1 MAYTFN
7 FLLSLWFFLFSRIAM
22 ELYSYLKS
30 PVESQEIE
38 EEEASSLLPDLPE
51 EDYTVKMAIVITR
64 HGDRTPTK
72 IFPNTKS
79 SW

>member
-1 MAYTFN
+1 
-7 FLLSLWFFLFSRIAM
+7 M

-30 PVESQEIE
+30 PVDYQEVE
-38 EEEASSLLPDLPE
+38 EEESAVSLQPELPE

-79 SW
+79 VW